1 MKKMLTLIIAAA
13 LCLSMAACGSEPGGT
28 SGLDPSSSSSSQ
40 DVGEEESEDASPEAV
55 EGEGDEPE
63 EDENV
68 SNLDTEEPASEPEA
82 SQEAESSS
90 QASTPT
96 SSAGGQSGGQ
106 SVSSQAQASQP
117 VEQPDEQPEEEDE
130 PEEEPVAQE
139 PTQPVTQPS
148 SQSQAP
154 AANSQDDPTVWTQEK
169 VDAVVEAYRQAALDR
184 GWEEAPELNIN
195 GNGAW
200 GNPWDTRNTR
210 YDVLTKASNIEEF
223 LYGLEFDIDRSPEEM
238 SFNFYVEDEGDYWV
252 IYFIFAG
259 DMK

>member
-1 MKKMLTLIIAAA
+1 MKKMLTLILAAA
-13 LCLSMAACGSEPGGT
+13 LCLSMAACGSEPSDT
-28 SGLDPSSSSSSQ
+28 SEPDSESGSSSQ
-40 DVGEEESEDASPEAV
+40 DVGQEESEDASLEVV

-68 SNLDTEEPASEPEA
+68 SNLDPEEPASDPEA
-82 SQEAESSS
+82 SQEEESSS
-90 QASTPT
+90 QASAPA

-106 SVSSQAQASQP
+106 STSSQAPASQP
-117 VEQPDEQPEEEDE
+117 EEQPDEQPVENE
-130 PEEEPVAQE
+130 PEEEPVSQK

-154 AANSQDDPTVWTQEK
+154 AASSQDDPTAWTQEK
-169 VDAVVEAYRQAALDR
+169 VDNLVAKYREVALDR

-200 GNPWDTRNTR
+200 GNPIDTSWADYNNEMKT
-210 YDVLTKASNIEEF
+210 SNIEEY
-223 LYGLEFDIDRSPEEM
+223 LYMLEYDIDRTPEEM
-238 SFNFYVEDEGDYWV
+238 SFNLYVEDEGNHWV

>member
-1 MKKMLTLIIAAA
+1 MKKKIFAVILDTL
-13 LCLSMAACGSEPGGT
+13 LVFSLAACSDEPAE
-28 SGLDPSSSSSSQ
+28 DPSSSEPESFSSQ
-40 DVGEEESEDASPEAV
+40 GSS
-55 EGEGDEPE
+55 
-63 EDENV
+63 
-68 SNLDTEEPASEPEA
+68 TET
-82 SQEAESSS
+82 ESSS
-90 QASTPT
+90 EAEEAPADDVEPESSDSQKEPAAS
-96 SSAGGQSGGQ
+96 SEQSTR
-106 SVSSQAQASQP
+106 SQAP
-117 VEQPDEQPEEEDE
+117 VQEQQPDEQPVENE

-148 SQSQAP
+148 SQSEAP
-154 AANSQDDPTVWTQEK
+154 AASSQDDPTAWTQEK
-169 VDAVVEAYRQAALDR
+169 VDNLVAKYREVALDR

-238 SFNFYVEDEGDYWV
+238 SFNIYVEDEGDYWV

>member
-1 MKKMLTLIIAAA
+1 MKKMFTLILAAT
-13 LCLSMAACGSEPGGT
+13 LCLSMAACGSEPDDT
-28 SGLDPSSSSSSQ
+28 SEPDSESSSSSQ
-40 DVGEEESEDASPEAV
+40 DVGEEESEDASLEVV

-68 SNLDTEEPASEPEA
+68 SKLDTEEPASEPEA

-90 QASTPT
+90 QASAPA

-106 SVSSQAQASQP
+106 STSSQAPASQP
-117 VEQPDEQPEEEDE
+117 EEQPEEEAE
-130 PEEEPVAQE
+130 QEGEPVSQE

-154 AANSQDDPTVWTQEK
+154 AASSQDDPTAWTQEK
-169 VDAVVEAYRQAALDR
+169 VDNLVAKYREVALDR

-200 GNPWDTRNTR
+200 GNPIDTSWADYNNEMKT
-210 YDVLTKASNIEEF
+210 SNIEEY
-223 LYGLEFDIDRSPEEM
+223 LYMLEYDIDRTPEEM
-238 SFNFYVEDEGDYWV
+238 SFNLYVEDEGNHWV

>member
-1 MKKMLTLIIAAA
+1 MKKMLTLILAAA
-13 LCLSMAACGSEPGGT
+13 LCLSMAACGSEPDDT
-28 SGLDPSSSSSSQ
+28 SEPDSESSSSSQ
-40 DVGEEESEDASPEAV
+40 DVGEEESEDASLEV
-55 EGEGDEPE
+55 IEGEGNEPE

-68 SNLDTEEPASEPEA
+68 SKLDTEESASEPEA

-90 QASTPT
+90 QASAP
-96 SSAGGQSGGQ
+96 SSTAGGQSSGQ
-106 SVSSQAQASQP
+106 SVSSQAPASQP
-117 VEQPDEQPEEEDE
+117 EEQPDEQPVEEVE
-130 PEEEPVAQE
+130 PEEEPVSQE

-148 SQSQAP
+148 SQSEVP
-154 AANSQDDPTVWTQEK
+154 AASSQDDPTAWTQEK

-238 SFNFYVEDEGDYWV
+238 SFNIYVEDEGDYWV